1 MPLFLVGL
9 LGGLGSIAGN
19 LVGRVLVALG
29 IGYITYQGL
38 DIAIS
43 YFQNQALSYLLS
55 SGYQEVNAALNMLN
69 IGKCINVTF
78 SAIIARNVISGLTG
92 GSITKTV
99 IK

>member
-1 MPLFLVGL
+1 MPLFLMGL
-9 LGGLGSIAGN
+9 LGGLGSIAGS

-43 YFQNQALSYLLS
+43 FFQTQAVSYLLS